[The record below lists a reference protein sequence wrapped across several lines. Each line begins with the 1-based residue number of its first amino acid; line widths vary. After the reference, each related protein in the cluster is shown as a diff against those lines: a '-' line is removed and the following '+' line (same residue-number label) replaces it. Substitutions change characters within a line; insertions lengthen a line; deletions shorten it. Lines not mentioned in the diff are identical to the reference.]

1 MRFCASPISIVRRSI
16 DRSYMNNLCLYQVFY
31 RFNDEP
37 REHTIESDEQP
48 LAVASA
54 ALHLLQLHFG
64 DGENSLIIPSADAA
78 PVEVLR
84 QANLLGIADIRVDAG
99 VETPAS

>member
-1 MRFCASPISIVRRSI
+1 MGK
-16 DRSYMNNLCLYQVFY
+16 LCRYHVFY

-37 REHTIESDEQP
+37 REHVIESEEQP
-48 LAVASA
+48 LAFADA

-78 PVEVLR
+78 PIEVLR
-84 QANLLGIADIRVDAG
+84 QAKLLGIADISVDADT
-99 VETPAS
+99 ETPAS

>member
-1 MRFCASPISIVRRSI
+1 MT
-16 DRSYMNNLCLYQVFY
+16 NLCRYRVFY

-48 LAVASA
+48 LAVANA

-64 DGENSLIIPSADAA
+64 DGENSLIIPTADAA

-84 QANLLGIADIRVDAG
+84 QAKLLGIADISVDAHI
-99 VETPAS
+99 ETPAS